1 MAQEKIEF
9 SYYSLFLKKH
19 LQDIGDSRAD
29 DNDFI
34 SESAE
39 RAEIEFEESRRDGLT
54 VDQAQEKAMSVL
66 VSGV

>member
-1 MAQEKIEF
+1 MAQGKIEF

-29 DNDFI
+29 DAEFI
-34 SESAE
+34 SEYAE
-39 RAEIEFEESRRDGLT
+39 RAEIEFEESRRDGNT
-54 VDQAQEKAMSVL
+54 VFAAQEKAMSVL